1 MIQFNEVSYTY
12 QQHTP
17 YAYQA
22 LNLVTTTFEEG
33 KFYAVIGKTGSGKS
47 TLIQHL
53 NGLLKPSR
61 GKLQVFDLKVDRK
74 TKDRAFKS
82 IRRRIGMV
90 FQFPESQLFEET
102 VQKEI
107 VFGPRNFNQDTSEA
121 LNKGKTY
128 LRMMGEQPDHLL
140 EQSPFLL
147 SGGQK
152 RKVALTAILASN
164 PDILVLDEPTAGLD
178 PRSKQQVMTLI
189 QHLNEQEG
197 KTVILVTHEMN
208 DVARYAHEVKVMK
221 HGYVVASYDTE
232 TFFKQEQLVHS
243 LHLNLPD
250 TLRLQRELE
259 RQSGIPF
266 EGIALTEEDFVAL
279 YEKWGGRRER

>member
-61 GKLQVFDLKVDRK
+61 GKLQVFDIKVDRK

-107 VFGPRNFNQDTSEA
+107 VFGPRNFNQDTTEA

-128 LRMMGEQPDHLL
+128 LRMMGEQPDNLL

-221 HGYVVASYDTE
+221 HGHVVASYDTE
-232 TFFKQEQLVHS
+232 TFFKQEQLVRS

-250 TLRLQRELE
+250 TLRLQRDLE
-259 RQSGIPF
+259 RHSGIPF

>member
-1 MIQFNEVSYTY
+1 MIQFNELSYTY

-61 GKLQVFDLKVDRK
+61 GTLQVFDLKVDRK

-107 VFGPRNFNQDTSEA
+107 VFGPRNFNQDTTEA

-128 LRMMGEQPDHLL
+128 LRMMGEQPDNLL

-221 HGYVVASYDTE
+221 HGHVVASYDTE
-232 TFFKQEQLVHS
+232 TFFKQEQLVRS

-250 TLRLQRELE
+250 TLRLQRDLE
-259 RQSGIPF
+259 RHSGIPF

>member
-22 LNLVTTTFEEG
+22 LNLVTTTFKEG
-33 KFYAVIGKTGSGKS
+33 MYYAVIGKTGSGKS

-61 GKLQVFDLKVDRK
+61 GRMQIFDLNVDRK
-74 TKDRAFKS
+74 TKDRAFKP

-102 VQKEI
+102 VEKEI
-107 VFGPRNFNQDTSEA
+107 LFGPNNFKQDLSKALEKGRN
-121 LNKGKTY
+121 Y
-128 LRMMGEQPDHLL
+128 LDMMGENPSQLL
-140 EQSPFLL
+140 QQSPFLL

-152 RKVALTAILASN
+152 RKVALTAILASD
-164 PDILVLDEPTAGLD
+164 PDVLVLDEPTAGLD

-208 DVARYAHEVKVMK
+208 DVAQYAHEVKVMK
-221 HGYVVASYDTE
+221 HGHIVGSYDTA
-232 TFFKQEQLVHS
+232 TFFKQEALVHS

-250 TLRLQRELE
+250 VLRLQRDLE
-259 RQSGIPF
+259 RQSGVLF
-266 EGIALTEEDFVAL
+266 DGIALTEEDFVAL

>member
-61 GKLQVFDLKVDRK
+61 GRMQIFDLNVDRK
-74 TKDRAFKS
+74 TKDRAFKP

-102 VQKEI
+102 VENEI
-107 VFGPRNFNQDTSEA
+107 LFGPNNFKQDRSKALEKGRN
-121 LNKGKTY
+121 Y
-128 LRMMGEQPDHLL
+128 LDMLGENPSQLL
-140 EQSPFLL
+140 QQSPFLL

-152 RKVALTAILASN
+152 RKVALTAILASD
-164 PDILVLDEPTAGLD
+164 PDVLVLDEPTAGLD
-178 PRSKQQVMTLI
+178 PRSKQQVMTLLH
-189 QHLNEQEG
+189 HLNQQEG

-221 HGYVVASYDTE
+221 HGHVVASYDTE
-232 TFFKQEQLVHS
+232 TFFKQEQLVRS

-250 TLRLQRELE
+250 TLRLQRDLE

-266 EGIALTEEDFVAL
+266 EDIALTEEDFVAL

>member
-107 VFGPRNFNQDTSEA
+107 VFGPRNFNQDTTEA
-121 LNKGKTY
+121 LNKGRTY

-189 QHLNEQEG
+189 RHLNEQEG

-221 HGYVVASYDTE
+221 HGHVVASYDTA
-232 TFFKQEQLVHS
+232 TFFKQEQLVRS

-250 TLRLQRELE
+250 TLRLQRDLE

>member
-22 LNLVTTTFEEG
+22 LNLVTTTFKEG
-33 KFYAVIGKTGSGKS
+33 MYYAVIGKTGSGKS

-61 GKLQVFDLKVDRK
+61 GRMQIFDLNVDRK
-74 TKDRAFKS
+74 TKDRAFKP

-102 VQKEI
+102 VEKEI
-107 VFGPRNFNQDTSEA
+107 LFGPNNFKQDLSKALEKGRN
-121 LNKGKTY
+121 Y
-128 LRMMGEQPDHLL
+128 LDMMGENPSQLL
-140 EQSPFLL
+140 QQSPFLL

-152 RKVALTAILASN
+152 RKVALTAILASD
-164 PDILVLDEPTAGLD
+164 PDVLVLDEPTAGLD

-208 DVARYAHEVKVMK
+208 DVAQYAHEVKVMK
-221 HGYVVASYDTE
+221 HGHIAGSYDTA
-232 TFFKQEQLVHS
+232 TFFKQEALVHS

-250 TLRLQRELE
+250 VLRLQRDLE
-259 RQSGIPF
+259 RQSGVPF
-266 EGIALTEEDFVAL
+266 DGIALTEEDFVAL

>member
-107 VFGPRNFNQDTSEA
+107 VFGPRNFNQDTTEA

-128 LRMMGEQPDHLL
+128 LRMMGEQPDNLL

-221 HGYVVASYDTE
+221 HGHVVASYDTE
-232 TFFKQEQLVHS
+232 TFFKQEQLVRS

-250 TLRLQRELE
+250 TLRLQRDLE
-259 RQSGIPF
+259 RHSGIPF

>member
-61 GKLQVFDLKVDRK
+61 GTLQVFDLKVDRK

-107 VFGPRNFNQDTSEA
+107 VFGPRNFNQDTTEA

-128 LRMMGEQPDHLL
+128 LRMMGEQPDNLL

-221 HGYVVASYDTE
+221 HGHVVASYDTE
-232 TFFKQEQLVHS
+232 TFFKQEQLVRS

-250 TLRLQRELE
+250 TLRLQRDLE
-259 RQSGIPF
+259 RHSGIPF